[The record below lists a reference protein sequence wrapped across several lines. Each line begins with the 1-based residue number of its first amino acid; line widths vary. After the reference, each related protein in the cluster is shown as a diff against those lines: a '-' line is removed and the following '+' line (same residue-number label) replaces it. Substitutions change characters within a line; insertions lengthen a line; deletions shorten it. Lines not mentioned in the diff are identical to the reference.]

1 MDNGVKQAKKR
12 IYCAAY
18 CRKSVEERPDETFGS
33 IENQHE
39 AILNFI
45 LSHKHEGWM
54 ALPER
59 YDDNGFTGSNINRPS
74 LQRLINDIKEGKV
87 NMVVVYKLDR
97 LSRSLSDFVQIL
109 KFFEEYGVAF
119 ASITQPIDTSTS
131 TGKLMLHILSSFAE
145 FERQLIS
152 ERTKDKMSAAR
163 KRGQWT
169 GGWAALGYDLDK
181 ESKKLVINETEAKL
195 IKEIFDLY
203 LKGNSLLGVAKI
215 LNDKGYRSKTIT
227 LKSGKTFGGKKFGI
241 THIQSMIKN
250 PLYIG
255 KIKYEGQ
262 IYEGEQEAII
272 DEEIFKRAQ
281 EILKENRVERK
292 ATKNIDC
299 TGLLSHL
306 LHCKACSTFM
316 IHTYT
321 TKNKGALRYR
331 YYLCS
336 NAQKRG
342 YSSCPTK
349 SINAQAIENTM
360 TDHLRRIFSDMKKIE
375 NHPHKQEIEALL
387 SPIWDTL
394 YPQEKRRIFKALVK
408 EIDYN
413 AANKKLGLIL
423 NGSDLRLEYDAEFKQ
438 VRFFNKWR
446 KEIEI
451 EKEPKI
457 RKNLIMAFQLQNL
470 LEKEKIEMKQA
481 AKWLNLSYA
490 RLSQL
495 LMLNFLSSEIKG
507 TIMSWENEKLSYI
520 SDNSLRKIAA
530 EIDWQ
535 KQRLMWQ
542 ALISRLTQ
550 PK

>member
-1 MDNGVKQAKKR
+1 MDNEVKQTKKR

-18 CRKSVEERPDETFGS
+18 CRKSIEERADETFGS

-45 LSHKHEGWM
+45 ASHKHEGWV
-54 ALPER
+54 ALSER

-74 LQRLINDIKEGKV
+74 LQKLINDIKEGKV

-109 KFFEEYGVAF
+109 KFFEEHGVAF

-169 GGWAALGYDLDK
+169 GGWAPLGYDIDK
-181 ESKKLVINETEAKL
+181 VNKKLIINTTEAKL

-203 LKGNSLLGVAKI
+203 LKGNSLLKVAQIFNGRDIRTKA
-215 LNDKGYRSKTIT
+215 SS
-227 LKSGKTFGGKKFGI
+227 LKSGKVFGGKKYGI
-241 THIQSMIKN
+241 THIQHTIRN

-255 KIKYEGQ
+255 KARYMGQ

-272 DEEIFKRAQ
+272 DEETFKKAQ
-281 EILKENRVERK
+281 EMLRNNRVERK
-292 ATKNIDC
+292 ATKNTDC
-299 TGLLSHL
+299 TGLLTHL
-306 LHCKACSTFM
+306 LHCKACGTFM

-321 TKNKGALRYR
+321 LKNKTHRYR

-336 NAQKRG
+336 DAQKRG
-342 YSSCPTK
+342 YVSCPTK
-349 SINAQAIENTM
+349 SINAQAIEDT
-360 TDHLRRIFSDMKKIE
+360 TVDCLKKIFTD
-375 NHPHKQEIEALL
+375 NHKKSDHKNRQEIEALL

-394 YPQEKRRIFKALVK
+394 YPQEKRRILKVLAK

-413 AANKKLGLIL
+413 GASKKLGIIL
-423 NGSDLRLEYDAEFKQ
+423 NGSDLRLEFDVDLKQ
-438 VRFFNKWR
+438 VRPLNKWH
-446 KEIEI
+446 KEEEI
-451 EKEPKI
+451 TKEPQIKRILILAHQIQQLVNEGKI
-457 RKNLIMAFQLQNL
+457 KHPRNAC
-470 LEKEKIEMKQA
+470 
-481 AKWLNLSYA
+481 KWLNLSVTRMDQVMNTLFLCPA
-490 RLSQL
+490 IQDKILSTNTPAINALTEFKIRPLLKETIWDNQL
-495 LMLNFLSSEIKG
+495 
-507 TIMSWENEKLSYI
+507 
-520 SDNSLRKIAA
+520 AQ
-530 EIDWQ
+530 WQ
-535 KQRLMWQ
+535 T
-542 ALISRLTQ
+542 LIT
-550 PK
+550 